1 MQKMKL
7 FFVTFSILSLLFIVG
22 CNQDQVEVHAT
33 KKEVEAS
40 TEKKATKEESTVE
53 KKSDTI
59 FVYVCGSVKRPDVY
73 EVEADGRIVDAV
85 KAAGGFLKD
94 ADKNAVNLAQSLTD
108 GQQIYIPSVKEQ
120 SKSNNEQ
127 QEQNNK
133 SGNLISLNHATKEE
147 LMTLPGIG
155 ESKANLIIQ
164 YREEKGGFSKIE
176 QIMEIQGIKE
186 GVFNKIKDDITI

>member
-1 MQKMKL
+1 MKL

-22 CNQDQVEVHAT
+22 CNQDQVDVHAT

-120 SKSNNEQ
+120 SKSNNEYLQ
-127 QEQNNK
+127 LWGIRSVWCKNQYGSRYVWIVLNK
-133 SGNLISLNHATKEE
+133 RCTGKWSIRY
-147 LMTLPGIG
+147 GIT
-155 ESKANLIIQ
+155 
-164 YREEKGGFSKIE
+164 
-176 QIMEIQGIKE
+176 
-186 GVFNKIKDDITI
+186 D